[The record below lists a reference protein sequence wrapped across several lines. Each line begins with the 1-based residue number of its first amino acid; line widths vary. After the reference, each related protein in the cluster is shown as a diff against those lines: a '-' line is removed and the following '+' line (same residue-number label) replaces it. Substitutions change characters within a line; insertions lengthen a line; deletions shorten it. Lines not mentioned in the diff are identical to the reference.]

1 MVERHFEIINGF
13 NIYVFLIPILPL
25 VASIITLILGRKY
38 YERFKRKAHILPIL
52 ALFFSFLLSI
62 KVLVDVINGKIYQF
76 DIYNWIFAYNLKVG
90 LGFLVDPLSV
100 SMITMVTCVAF
111 LIHIYSVGYMEDDPG
126 YYRFFSYI
134 SLFVFFMLMLVL
146 SNNLVQLYL
155 GWEGVGLCSYFLI
168 GFFYHKKS
176 ASDAGKKAF
185 IVNRVGDFGFALGIF
200 MTFCFLGTLYYNEIF
215 PKLPE
220 IAHRYINVLGWK
232 VHVPFLIA
240 FLLFCGALGK
250 SAQFPLHVWLPDA
263 MEGPTPV
270 SALIHAATMVTAG
283 VFMVCRL
290 HPLFELSH
298 AMMFIVAL
306 VGTFTCFM
314 AASIAPTQFDIK
326 RVIAFSTLSQLGYM
340 FMACGVGAY
349 IAGMFH
355 LLTHAYFKALL
366 FLGAGSIIH
375 IFHHAP
381 DPNDIR
387 IMGGLKK
394 YMPVTFWTFL
404 IASLSISGIPGF
416 AGFFSKDE
424 ILSQAFFSQYPWG
437 KFVWFVGWI
446 VAAMTAFYT
455 FRIVFKA
462 FCGEFRG
469 KEVIH
474 GYPHESPKV
483 MTIPLIFLAIGS
495 VVAGWIGIP
504 PILGGSNHIEHF
516 LAPVLGH
523 PKVVE
528 ASHSVEYFLL
538 ILSVGAGL
546 FGIFLAW
553 LVYIK
558 KPELETFFS
567 KNFRPIYIFLFR
579 KWYFDELYHY
589 TIVRPVLW
597 LGRKVI
603 RGIGDNIIIEG
614 IVNGTARLVDIAGTG
629 LRIIHTGIINYYSTF
644 ILVGVL
650 VYLLIYLYLK

>member
-1 MVERHFEIINGF
+1 MVEKHFEMITNF
-13 NIYVFLIPILPL
+13 DIYVFLIPLLPL
-25 VASIITLILGRKY
+25 LASVITLLFG
-38 YERFKRKAHILPIL
+38 KRYFREKSHVLPIL

-62 KVLVDVINGKIYQF
+62 KVLIEVINGKIYYF
-76 DIYNWIFAYNLKVG
+76 DVYTWIFAYDLKTG
-90 LGFLVDPLSV
+90 LGFLVDPLSI
-100 SMITMVTCVAF
+100 SMAVMVTCVAF
-111 LIHIYSVGYMEDDPG
+111 LIHVYSVGYMGGDPG

-134 SLFVFFMLMLVL
+134 SLFTFFMLMLVL

-168 GFFYHKKS
+168 GFWYKKKS

-200 MTFCFLGTLYYNEIF
+200 MTFYFLGTLYYNEIF

-220 IAHRYINVLGWK
+220 IANKYIGVLGYE
-232 VHVPFLIA
+232 VHVPFLIS
-240 FLLFCGALGK
+240 FLLFCGAIGK

-290 HPLFELSH
+290 NPLFELSNT
-298 AMMFIVAL
+298 MMFIVAMI
-306 VGTFTCFM
+306 GAFTCFM
-314 AASIAPTQFDIK
+314 SATIAPTQFDIK
-326 RVIAFSTLSQLGYM
+326 RVIAYSTLSQLGYM
-340 FMACGVGAY
+340 FMACGVGAF

-375 IFHHAP
+375 ALHHAP

-394 YMPVTFWTFL
+394 YMPLTFWTLL

-424 ILSQAFFSQYPWG
+424 ILAQAFFSKYPWG
-437 KFVWFVGWI
+437 KFIFFIGWV
-446 VAAMTAFYT
+446 VASMTAFYT
-455 FRIVFKA
+455 FRIFFKA
-462 FCGEFRG
+462 FYGEFRG
-469 KEVIH
+469 REIIH
-474 GYPHESPKV
+474 GYPHESPRV

-495 VVAGWIGIP
+495 IFAGWIGIP
-504 PILGGSNHIEHF
+504 EILGGSNHIEHF
-516 LAPVLGH
+516 LAPILGH
-523 PKVVE
+523 PRVVE
-528 ASHSVEYFLL
+528 PVSHSTEYILML
-538 ILSVGAGL
+538 LSVLAGL

-558 KPELETFFS
+558 KPDLETFFS
-567 KNFRPIYIFLFR
+567 KNFKPIYTFLFR

-589 TIVRPVLW
+589 TIVNPTLW
-597 LGRKVI
+597 ISRKVI
-603 RGIGDNIIIEG
+603 CGIADNKIIEG
-614 IVNGTARLVDIAGTG
+614 IVNGSARLVNITGTG
-629 LRIIHTGIINYYSTF
+629 LRILHTGIINYYSTF
-644 ILVGVL
+644 ILIGIL
-650 VYLLIYLYLK
+650 VYLLVYLYLK